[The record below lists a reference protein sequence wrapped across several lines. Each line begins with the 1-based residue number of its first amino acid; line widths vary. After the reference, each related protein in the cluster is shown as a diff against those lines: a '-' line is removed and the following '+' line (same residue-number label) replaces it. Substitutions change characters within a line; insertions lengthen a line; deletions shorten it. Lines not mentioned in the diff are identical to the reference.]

1 MGKTDNKLTEFDSL
15 PYDCIIITVYKK
27 TTIII

>member
-1 MGKTDNKLTEFDSL
+1 MGKIDNKLTEFDSL
-15 PYDCIIITVYKK
+15 HYDCIIITVYKK